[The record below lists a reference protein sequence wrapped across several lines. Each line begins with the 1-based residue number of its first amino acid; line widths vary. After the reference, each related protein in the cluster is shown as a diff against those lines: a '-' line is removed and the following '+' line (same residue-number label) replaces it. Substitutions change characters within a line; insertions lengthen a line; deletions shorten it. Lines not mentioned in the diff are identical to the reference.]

1 MNNDLVFYAKKNT
14 TDAPMMEVYID
25 KCIDGLPS
33 RSTLSI
39 STIGVKKSSEANKMW
54 QRGVLEM
61 INRLHPKQLLIYG
74 GEVDFIYP
82 EDIDVVYY
90 ENDNVKRLR
99 GL

>member
-1 MNNDLVFYAKKNT
+1 M
-14 TDAPMMEVYID
+14 
-25 KCIDGLPS
+25 
-33 RSTLSI
+33 I
-39 STIGVKKSSEANKMW
+39 S
-54 QRGVLEM
+54 
-61 INRLHPKQLLIYG
+61 RLHPKQLLIYG